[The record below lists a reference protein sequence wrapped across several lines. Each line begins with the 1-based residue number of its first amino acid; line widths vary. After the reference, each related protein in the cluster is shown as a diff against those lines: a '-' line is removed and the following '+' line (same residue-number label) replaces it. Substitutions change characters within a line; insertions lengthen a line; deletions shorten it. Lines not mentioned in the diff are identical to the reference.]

1 MDIPSE
7 SKNDIVE
14 TDEKLALMDEKKNKT
29 TENIFLSRGMVDEPH
44 TNDRDN
50 QHFKHGCCKLDST
63 EWFNHISCP
72 ATTPKFDFAEVRFK
86 NSHKEFFKIQ
96 NGYELKIGDIIAVE
110 ASPGHDLGIISLTG
124 ETARIQM
131 RKRGL
136 DPEKTEFKQIYRRA
150 RISDIEKWVEAI
162 GRERPTLT
170 KTKNIVDDLKLDM
183 KMNDIEYQGDNTK
196 AIFYY
201 TAEDRVDFRELIK
214 LLAEEFK
221 IRIEMRQIGVRQEA
235 ARLGGIGSCGR
246 ELCCSTWVSKFRSVT
261 TNTARIQQLSL
272 NPQKLAGQCGK
283 LKCCLNFEND
293 TYIDAL
299 KDFPD
304 MRISIKTKK
313 GEASH
318 QKTDVLE
325 KIMWYS
331 YENDRSNIMAINIEN
346 IKKIIE
352 MNKRGKLPE
361 KLEDFAVEV
370 EKKIN
375 YDNGADA
382 DDFYKFE

>member
-1 MDIPSE
+1 
-7 SKNDIVE
+7 
-14 TDEKLALMDEKKNKT
+14 MDENKNKT
-29 TENIFLSRGMVDEPH
+29 TENIFLSRGMIDEPH

-50 QHFKHGCCKLDST
+50 QHFKHGCCKLDSS

-72 ATTPKFDFAEVRFK
+72 ATSQKFDYAEVRFK

-110 ASPGHDLGIISLTG
+110 ASPGHDLGIVSLTG
-124 ETARIQM
+124 ESARLQM

-136 DPEKTEFKQIYRRA
+136 DSGNTEFKQIYRRA

-170 KTKNIVDDLKLDM
+170 KTKNIVDDLKLEM
-183 KMNDIEYQGDNTK
+183 KMNDVEYQGDNTK
-196 AIFYY
+196 AVFYY

-214 LLAEEFK
+214 LLADEFK

-246 ELCCSTWVSKFRSVT
+246 ELCCSTWVSKFKSVT

-272 NPQKLAGQCGK
+272 NPQKLAGQCSK

-293 TYIDAL
+293 TYLDAL

-313 GEASH
+313 GEANH
-318 QKTDVLE
+318 QKTDVLK

-331 YENDRSNIMAINIEN
+331 YDNDRSNIMAIDIEN
-346 IKKIIE
+346 INKILE
-352 MNKRGKLPE
+352 MNKRGNLPE

-370 EKKIN
+370 EKKVDF
-375 YDNGADA
+375 DNGGADA